1 MFLRFRLQ
9 LVVDRRRRKVYGRT
23 WTQTGAALCNSVN
36 FQFPVVPLL
45 GTNSWFIRVKL
56 VILTVLVAW
65 KQSRCCRQAAV
76 GRSEGR
82 SRLALFSFEVRKR
95 VVDGEEVGPL
105 VVKLVAG
112 RAEGRNPG
120 SWSRKDFGGL
130 FGGAF
135 EPFAGFRRLQRSF
148 CWNVGEGPLVAFNLP
163 RVQWFVVVSASIF
176 KKLKVCIK
184 K

>member
-9 LVVDRRRRKVYGRT
+9 LVVDRRRRKVYGPT
-23 WTQTGAALCNSVN
+23 GTQTGAALCNSVN
-36 FQFPVVPLL
+36 FVFPVIPLI
-45 GTNSWFIRVKL
+45 GTDSWFILLKL
-56 VILTVLVAW
+56 VILTIFVAW
-65 KQSRCCRQAAV
+65 KQGRWCRQAAV
-76 GRSEGR
+76 GWSEGR
-82 SRLALFSFEVRKR
+82 IALFSFEVGKG

-105 VVKLVAG
+105 VVKLVAS

-120 SWSRKDFGGL
+120 GWSRDDFGGL